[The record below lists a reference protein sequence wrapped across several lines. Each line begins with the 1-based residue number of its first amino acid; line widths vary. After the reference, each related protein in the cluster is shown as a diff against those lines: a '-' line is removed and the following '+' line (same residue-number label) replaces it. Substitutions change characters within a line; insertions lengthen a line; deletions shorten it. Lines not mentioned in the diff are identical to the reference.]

1 MSGSVRHA
9 LDHEIC
15 WLYDCNEGLLSFIH
29 AR

>member
-1 MSGSVRHA
+1 MSGSVPHA

-15 WLYDCNEGLLSFIH
+15 GLYDCNEVLLSFML